1 MAGLKSIQDLRNR
14 VATFNNGLSSGA
26 YIQQIIWDNDAYIV
40 DMNAE
45 EQLFEQGINRL
56 GVDIMDYAPYSP
68 LTIAIKE
75 EKGQPTNRVTL
86 RDTGDFEA
94 SFFLEVGDKQF
105 EIKASDFKTEDLVR
119 AANIG
124 IDGRKYCGVDLAI
137 YIPGLNEESKK
148 RIIWQRIREQ
158 PL

>member
-45 EQLFEQGINRL
+45 EQLVEQGINRL

-94 SFFLEVGDKQF
+94 SFFGSRRQTV
-105 EIKASDFKTEDLVR
+105 
-119 AANIG
+119 
-124 IDGRKYCGVDLAI
+124 
-137 YIPGLNEESKK
+137 
-148 RIIWQRIREQ
+148 
-158 PL
+158 

>member
-1 MAGLKSIQDLRNR
+1 
-14 VATFNNGLSSGA
+14 
-26 YIQQIIWDNDAYIV
+26 
-40 DMNAE
+40 MNAE

-94 SFFLEVGDKQF
+94 SFFGSRRQTVWNKSVGFQNGGLNK
-105 EIKASDFKTEDLVR
+105 KVR

>member
-94 SFFLEVGDKQF
+94 SFFWKSATNNLK
-105 EIKASDFKTEDLVR
+105 
-119 AANIG
+119 
-124 IDGRKYCGVDLAI
+124 
-137 YIPGLNEESKK
+137 
-148 RIIWQRIREQ
+148 
-158 PL
+158 

>member
-1 MAGLKSIQDLRNR
+1 MKRITDLRKR
-14 VATFNNGLSSGA
+14 VADFNEALTSGRI
-26 YIQQIIWDNDAYIV
+26 IQNIIWDNEAYIV
-40 DMNAE
+40 DLNAE

-105 EIKASDFKTEDLVR
+105 EIKASDFKTEDLIKKYGR
-119 AANIG
+119 QILGLTDENIAA
-124 IDGRKYCGVDLAI
+124 L
-137 YIPGLNEESKK
+137 
-148 RIIWQRIREQ
+148 IWQYILPDLMKKAKNVLYCKE
-158 PL
+158 

>member
-1 MAGLKSIQDLRNR
+1 MKKITDLRKR
-14 VATFNNGLSSGA
+14 VADFNEALTSGRLM
-26 YIQQIIWDNDAYIV
+26 QDIIWNNDAYIV

-56 GVDIMDYAPYSP
+56 GVDIMDYRPYTP

-86 RDTGDFEA
+86 RDEGDFES

-105 EIKASDFKTEDLVR
+105 EIKASDFKTEDLIKKYGR
-119 AANIG
+119 QILGLTNENIA
-124 IDGRKYCGVDLAI
+124 KL
-137 YIPGLNEESKK
+137 
-148 RIIWQRIREQ
+148 IWQYIY
-158 PL
+158 PDLLTKAKKTIYGNG

>member
-68 LTIAIKE
+68 LTIAIK
-75 EKGQPTNRVTL
+75 
-86 RDTGDFEA
+86 
-94 SFFLEVGDKQF
+94 
-105 EIKASDFKTEDLVR
+105 
-119 AANIG
+119 
-124 IDGRKYCGVDLAI
+124 
-137 YIPGLNEESKK
+137 
-148 RIIWQRIREQ
+148 
-158 PL
+158 